1 MNRHSSE
8 SGFTLV
14 EVLVAIV
21 LLAVI
26 MVAVL
31 TPMAGLFGVNRTSE
45 SIMDVNTLA
54 QQRLEEARSIVVTN
68 YNTPDSFKA
77 RLSELGVTC
86 KDIGLYGQVLQET
99 CDPAAIVP
107 PLRRLYVT
115 VTRDG
120 QTLTSSIDVV
130 SQ

>member
-8 SGFTLV
+8 AGFTLI

-21 LLAVI
+21 LLGVI

-54 QQRLEEARSIVVTN
+54 QQRLEEARSVVVTN
-68 YNTPDSFKA
+68 YNTPDNFKDT
-77 RLSELGVTC
+77 LTKLGVTC
-86 KDIGLYGQVLQET
+86 KDIGLYGQVMQDS
-99 CDPAAIVP
+99 CAPAAVTP
-107 PLRRLYVT
+107 PLRRLSIT